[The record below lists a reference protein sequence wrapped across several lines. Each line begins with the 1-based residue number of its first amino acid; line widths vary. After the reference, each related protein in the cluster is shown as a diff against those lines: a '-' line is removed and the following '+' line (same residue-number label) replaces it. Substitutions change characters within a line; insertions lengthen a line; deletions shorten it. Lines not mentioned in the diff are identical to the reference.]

1 VVWQIIICPHL
12 ICKSNTLHFNGSLSL
27 SLSLSKEC
35 EDLLQFVYPTTALAA
50 YTLPNYII
58 FKMFEIYPQNK
69 SKQNVVK
76 ENIESSRVFYLLN

>member
-1 VVWQIIICPHL
+1 MDL
-12 ICKSNTLHFNGSLSL
+12 SLSL
-27 SLSLSKEC
+27 SLSLSLVKEC

-58 FKMFEIYPQNK
+58 FKNFEIYPQNK